1 MLGWHT
7 QKNNIYT
14 AKVVQGSRPVV
25 AELLQHA
32 TFFYLAGVVK

>member
-1 MLGWHT
+1 MGGTLK
-7 QKNNIYT
+7 KNNIYT

-25 AELLQHA
+25 AELLQPA